1 MRRPTL
7 ARPAVV
13 HSACVSAQEVERAFL
28 APLSV
33 LLDPSHKSW
42 MKGQS
47 GVRLPVYGGAEEKIW
62 GLCGALLR
70 PLPLLAF
77 APLLTWRWRS
87 RTAYALHQLFH
98 ELGGAS
104 LME

>member
-1 MRRPTL
+1 MR
-7 ARPAVV
+7 
-13 HSACVSAQEVERAFL
+13 AQEVQRAFL

-33 LLDPSHKSW
+33 LLDPSHKTW

-62 GLCGALLR
+62 GLCVPRLMLAPPGLS
-70 PLPLLAF
+70 PLAD
-77 APLLTWRWRS
+77 APLVA
-87 RTAYALHQLFH
+87 RTAYALHQLFQ